1 MKTYMGVESQLHAFL
16 NSALDGGEWLIS
28 RSGSFT
34 LGARI
39 ADTNWIGGWMGPRVD
54 LDAAAKRKTSYNY
67 PCREWSPYHPARSLV
82 TILTELPTVKA
93 LFAVYGYCF

>member
-54 LDAAAKRKTSYNY
+54 LDTGCKEK
-67 PCREWSPYHPARSLV
+67 RSLP
-82 TILTELPTVKA
+82 LPRIESRSSRPSSHYTN
-93 LFAVYGYCF
+93 